1 VFNVVPEANGW
12 FMLFPSRKSLAMYI
26 ACFGN
31 TAYHAQ
37 SWTNA
42 SFLSLSPQIQSRVYN
57 ASLKSRLSSH
67 VMSLVLRGLRCVM
80 IF

>member
-1 VFNVVPEANGW
+1 
-12 FMLFPSRKSLAMYI
+12 MYI
-26 ACFGN
+26 ACFE
-31 TAYHAQ
+31 YRIPRK

-42 SFLSLSPQIQSRVYN
+42 SFLSLSPQIQSQVYN

-67 VMSLVLRGLRCVM
+67 VFGFAGIALCM

>member
-1 VFNVVPEANGW
+1 
-12 FMLFPSRKSLAMYI
+12 MYI

-67 VMSLVLRGLRCVM
+67 VMSLVLRVALCIIDFKIRKNVA
-80 IF
+80 